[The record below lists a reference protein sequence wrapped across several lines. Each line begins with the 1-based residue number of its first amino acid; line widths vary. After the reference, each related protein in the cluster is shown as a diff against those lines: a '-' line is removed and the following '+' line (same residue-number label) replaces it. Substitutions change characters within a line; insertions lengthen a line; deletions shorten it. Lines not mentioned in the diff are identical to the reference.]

1 MKLFITIAALF
12 SLPIFAKA
20 GGLSVLGYA
29 CDPSSLQFSTRMFL
43 PFVSFVLGYAI
54 FLLEGT
60 QSSVILSNKQSAET
74 LSRTLESV
82 DITKQERLRAERYLK
97 DSVDHAPIDNFVVGR
112 QLLIITIA
120 FLFKFAYDAASLTI
134 SETKGLQEFA
144 LACPIT
150 SAAAFAMHQVLD
162 HWLFSALLC
171 SVLVA
176 YIFQVPA
183 KLMAQNH
190 PMRFLTKTWLAIY
203 CPLVSRWVGLLSQL
217 VRPLRALRRRGEQ
230 RHRNGQFSYF
240 AGPKEFTP
248 IDTQQALAS
257 LVNLSGELIQD
268 LSFTLRQAIDGGVP
282 VWRVQVRAVYK
293 VVVPSRI
300 FGHVIQLHD
309 VNRLIYRVAA
319 FRTADQSPQRPQE
332 LMMSQIKLV
341 SELPKRE
348 EIHAHLHARFDSK
361 ISAGSEVEWEAKY
374 TIPVATVADE
384 TASFQRNTFEVS
396 ISKPVRRV
404 TLYVDET
411 QSSDPEVRIL
421 PIEGVQTP
429 GCGPTEAGRVR
440 GWRYMKVE
448 FPSIGSRLQFR
459 F

>member
-1 MKLFITIAALF
+1 MKFFIAIAALF
-12 SLPIFAKA
+12 SLPLFAKA
-20 GGLSVLGYA
+20 GSFAVLGYA
-29 CDPSSLQFSTRMFL
+29 CDPSSLQLSARMFL
-43 PFVSFVLGYAI
+43 PLILFVLGYAI
-54 FLLEGT
+54 FILEGT

-74 LSRTLESV
+74 LFRTLQSV
-82 DITKQERLRAERYLK
+82 DITNQERLRAERYLR

-112 QLLIITIA
+112 QLLIIAIA
-120 FLFKFAYDAASLTI
+120 FLFKLAFDAASLTN
-134 SETKGLQEFA
+134 SEMKSLLEFA
-144 LACPIT
+144 QTCPATSGVTLAI
-150 SAAAFAMHQVLD
+150 HQVVD
-162 HWLFSALLC
+162 HWLVSALLC

-203 CPLVSRWVGLLSQL
+203 SPLVSRWVGILSLL
-217 VRPLRALRRRGEQ
+217 VHPLHALRQRGE
-230 RHRNGQFSYF
+230 RLHREGRFSYLG
-240 AGPKEFTP
+240 GPKEFTP

-257 LVNLSGELIQD
+257 LVNLSGELIED
-268 LSFTLRQAIDGGVP
+268 LSFALSQAVDEGVP
-282 VWRVQVRAVYK
+282 VWRVHARAVYK

-300 FGHVIQLHD
+300 FGHVVHLHKVD
-309 VNRLIYRVAA
+309 RLIYKVAA
-319 FRTADQSPQRPQE
+319 FRAADQSPQRPLE
-332 LMMSQIKLV
+332 LIMSQIKLV

-361 ISAGSEVEWEAKY
+361 IATGSEVEWEAKY

-384 TASFQRNTFEVS
+384 AASFQRNVFEVP

-404 TLYVDET
+404 MLFVQET
-411 QSSDPEVRIL
+411 QSSDPEVSIL
-421 PIEGVQTP
+421 PIDGVQTP
-429 GCGPTEAGRVR
+429 RCGPTEVGRTR
-440 GWRYMKVE
+440 GWRHMKVE